1 MKTLS
6 IFIAAIFLIMLQ
18 SCQKEISIENG
29 IPAAPNAIDSNYL
42 SKILYSAVVN
52 GVPTDTAVFWT
63 YKYDN
68 LKRVTSLVD
77 STSNPVPNSYFYFY
91 NGTDTLPFKTVLYQ
105 VGVWHDYDTTITFHY
120 FDNTGRNA
128 KDSVIFS
135 YSDIFSGYESWYEI
149 RNYSY
154 NLNKIYGLRE
164 IYRPGGYTPYYKDT
178 ATLDAAGNIIDNKR
192 YRFDSFSNTWEPD
205 ATSTFTFDNK
215 PSPYSTLS
223 NFKTYHVFPSGETL
237 FFELPFKNNK
247 VSQHEHHSF
256 GPGQP
261 GVFVDWD
268 YTNIYKPNGFIKD
281 VLIYGLPPVP
291 GNYER
296 LIFVYKAL

>member
-68 LKRVTSLVD
+68 LKRVTSFVD

-178 ATLDAAGNIIDNKR
+178 ATLDAAGNIIDNK
-192 YRFDSFSNTWEPD
+192 S
-205 ATSTFTFDNK
+205 
-215 PSPYSTLS
+215 
-223 NFKTYHVFPSGETL
+223 
-237 FFELPFKNNK
+237 
-247 VSQHEHHSF
+247 
-256 GPGQP
+256 
-261 GVFVDWD
+261 
-268 YTNIYKPNGFIKD
+268 
-281 VLIYGLPPVP
+281 PVP
-291 GNYER
+291 NIINPVGVASYNKMGIPAPIKKANAMDVASPKKR
-296 LIFVYKAL
+296 LSQIVFLFKGWLTSSSKNSELLYT